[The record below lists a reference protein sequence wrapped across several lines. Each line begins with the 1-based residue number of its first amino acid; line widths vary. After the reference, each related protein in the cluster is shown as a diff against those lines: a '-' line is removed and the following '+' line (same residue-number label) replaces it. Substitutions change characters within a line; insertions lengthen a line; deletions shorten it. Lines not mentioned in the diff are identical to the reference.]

1 MEVRVAIIGGTGVY
15 DPGLLEGREETTVTT
30 PYGEAR
36 VSLGRFRGIEVGFLT
51 RHGPHHSLPPHRVNY
66 RANIRALRDLG
77 FERVLATAAVGS
89 LNPEMKPGEFVLVD
103 QFVDFTRRRESTF
116 FEGGE
121 AGVVHV
127 DFTEPYC
134 PELRASLARAAR
146 ELEIAAHEGGVYV
159 CTEGPRFE
167 TPAEIRAFRILGGD
181 LVGMTNVPEVV
192 LAREANLCY
201 ALVAAVTNFA
211 AGISPTPLTHEE
223 VLQVM
228 AANTARLRALLERA
242 VEMVPPVR
250 HCRCGRAAGPAVEG

>member
-1 MEVRVAIIGGTGVY
+1 MRVAIIGGTGVY

-103 QFVDFTRRRESTF
+103 QFVDFTRCRESTF

>member
-1 MEVRVAIIGGTGVY
+1 MY

>member
-1 MEVRVAIIGGTGVY
+1 MKVRVAIIGGTGVY

-103 QFVDFTRRRESTF
+103 QFVDFTRCRESTF